1 MNTVQLRRAEMNLNL
16 FGMQVRSRR
25 LRRLVLTRTL

>member
-1 MNTVQLRRAEMNLNL
+1 VQLRRGEMSLNL